1 MTKGRQKS
9 VDAGFR
15 PLMQIERVAHE
26 TLPRFKIDQVV
37 AAKLGLY
44 TRYFEE
50 ATGIEVTM
58 DEVVEK
64 ALERLFNADHDF
76 RKWQGLR
83 STDQTRL
90 GTDEAKTRSEGAP
103 AVAKAEVEGGAPKSE
118 AKGTSPTGKRSEGQ
132 GDEGVHHKRTE
143 GQSERQRL

>member
-1 MTKGRQKS
+1 MTKGRLKS

-26 TLPRFKIDQVV
+26 TLPRFKIDKMV
-37 AAKLGLY
+37 AEKLGLY
-44 TRYFEE
+44 ARYFEE
-50 ATGIEVTM
+50 VTGIEVTM

-83 STDQTRL
+83 STDQTRS
-90 GTDEAKTRSEGAP
+90 GTDEAKTQGEGAP
-103 AVAKAEVEGGAPKSE
+103 AVAKAEGEETAPKSE
-118 AKGTSPTGKRSEGQ
+118 AQGASPTGKRSEGQ
-132 GDEGVHHKRTE
+132 GEGVHHKRAE
-143 GQSERQRL
+143 GQSERQRP

>member
-1 MTKGRQKS
+1 MTKGRQKD

-26 TLPRFKIDQVV
+26 TLPRLKIDKVV
-37 AAKLGLY
+37 AEKLGLY

-50 ATGIEVTM
+50 ATGIGVTM

-83 STDQTRL
+83 SAGQIKP
-90 GTDEAKTRSEGAP
+90 EAGESKPQIEAATAAPKAEVEG
-103 AVAKAEVEGGAPKSE
+103 AVAKAE
-118 AKGTSPTGKRSEGQ
+118 TSGVSSSNKRPEGQ
-132 GDEGVHHKRTE
+132 GDGAHHKRPE
-143 GQSERQRL
+143 SPGDRHRA

>member
-1 MTKGRQKS
+1 MTKGRPKD

-26 TLPRFKIDQVV
+26 TLPRFKIDKMV
-37 AAKLGLY
+37 AEKLGLY
-44 TRYFEE
+44 ARYFEE
-50 ATGIEVTM
+50 ATGIGVTM

-83 STDQTRL
+83 STDQTRS
-90 GTDEAKTRSEGAP
+90 GTDEAKNQSEGAP
-103 AVAKAEVEGGAPKSE
+103 AIAKAEVEGAAPKPE
-118 AKGTSPTGKRSEGQ
+118 TQGASPTGKRSEAQ
-132 GDEGVHHKRTE
+132 GEGVHHKRAE

>member
-9 VDAGFR
+9 ADAGFR

-26 TLPRFKIDQVV
+26 TLPRFKIDKVV
-37 AAKLGLY
+37 AERLGLY
-44 TRYFEE
+44 TRYFAE

-83 STDQTRL
+83 STDQTKP
-90 GTDEAKTRSEGAP
+90 GADESKAQSDGAP
-103 AVAKAEVEGGAPKSE
+103 PVAKAEVEGVEVQGAS
-118 AKGTSPTGKRSEGQ
+118 STGKRSEGQ
-132 GDEGVHHKRTE
+132 GGEGVHHKRTE
-143 GQSERQRL
+143 GQSERQRP

>member
-1 MTKGRQKS
+1 MTKGKQKDG
-9 VDAGFR
+9 DAGFR

-26 TLPRFKIDQVV
+26 TLPRFKIDKVV
-37 AAKLGLY
+37 AEKLGLY
-44 TRYFEE
+44 TRYFAE

-90 GTDEAKTRSEGAP
+90 GTDEAKAQSESAP
-103 AVAKAEVEGGAPKSE
+103 AVAKVEVEASAPKSE
-118 AKGTSPTGKRSEGQ
+118 AQGASPTGKRAETQ
-132 GDEGVHHKRTE
+132 GEVVHHKRAE
-143 GQSERQRL
+143 GQSERQRS

>member
-1 MTKGRQKS
+1 MPKGRQKD
-9 VDAGFR
+9 VDVGFR

-26 TLPRFKIDQVV
+26 TLPRLKIDKAV
-37 AAKLGLY
+37 AEKLGLY

-50 ATGIEVTM
+50 ATGIAVTM

-83 STDQTRL
+83 STDQTRP
-90 GTDEAKTRSEGAP
+90 GTDEAKTQSEGTP
-103 AVAKAEVEGGAPKSE
+103 AAAKAEVEVQGG
-118 AKGTSPTGKRSEGQ
+118 SPTGKRSEAVG
-132 GDEGVHHKRTE
+132 EGVHHKRVE